1 VFQTHVEEADFALNA
16 VRKAAVLSR
25 SIQGELAPRT
35 ISKSDRSPVTVADF
49 ASQAI
54 VAQMLQERFPRDLMV
69 GEEDSQVLQQPEQA
83 ETLAAIARYVDRL
96 HPGVT
101 LQQVSRWIDH
111 GASEPDARF
120 WTYDPID
127 GTKGFLRGG
136 QYVSALALIEEG
148 RVLVAAIGCPNLNTD
163 LVTDTDGSGC
173 AVLAVRGEGSW
184 LFHLDGG
191 ESLRMSVSSRSDPAQ
206 ARVLR
211 SFESSHTDAEKID
224 ALVDEMGID
233 APPVRMDSAAKSA
246 ILAGGA
252 GELIFRLLSSKRPD
266 YKEKIWDQAA
276 GALIVEEAGG
286 KVTDLRGTPL
296 DFTCGRELTANFGV
310 LASNGLLHQAAL
322 DAVRAVGADQRPV

>member
-25 SIQGELAPRT
+25 SIQFELAPRT

-54 VAQMLQERFPRDLMV
+54 VARMLQDQFPQDVLV
-69 GEEDSQVLQQPEQA
+69 GEEDSHVLQEPEQA
-83 ETLAAIARYVDRL
+83 ETLAAITRYMDRF

-101 LQQVSRWIDH
+101 PQQVSRWIDR
-111 GASEPDARF
+111 GRSEPGARF

-127 GTKGFLRGG
+127 GTKGFLRGD
-136 QYVSALALIEEG
+136 QYVSALALIEAG
-148 RVLVAAIGCPNLNTD
+148 QVVVAAMACPNLNTSLAAD
-163 LVTDTDGSGC
+163 IGGNGC
-173 AVLAVRGEGSW
+173 AAVAVRSEGSW
-184 LFHLDGG
+184 LFPLEG
-191 ESLRMSVSSRSDPAQ
+191 EESRRLRVSSRSNPAQ

-246 ILAGGA
+246 ILAGGE
-252 GELIFRLLSSKRPD
+252 GELVFRLLSSKRPD

-286 KVTDLRGTPL
+286 RVTDLRGVPL
-296 DFTCGRELTANFGV
+296 DFTRGRELTANFGV

-322 DAVRAVGADQRPV
+322 EAVQAVGADQRPV